1 MKLQIKY
8 NVTDLDAAL
17 ALAHA
22 TKDSAD
28 ILEIG
33 QLLILRYGVKAV
45 EDFCQNFP
53 GKKIYVD
60 TKMSERPEET
70 IEILRG
76 LGITYISILAGT
88 YHSIIRKAC
97 ESANKNNMQIVI
109 DFINASSLGQSA
121 MEAKTLGA
129 SAILLHREN
138 TLDEQASNLENDWQQ
153 VRDNTDLPIFI
164 QGKINAQ
171 SITSIT
177 PLRPHAVIVGDAI
190 TRSKNPAHEAEI
202 IKKMLVEQHAM
213 GPRSI

>member
-8 NVTDLDAAL
+8 NVADIDAAI
-17 ALAHA
+17 ALAQA
-22 TKDSAD
+22 TQESAD

-33 QLLILRYGVKAV
+33 QLLILRYGIKAV
-45 EDFCQNFP
+45 ESFCNNFP
-53 GKKIYVD
+53 KKKIYVD
-60 TKMSERPEET
+60 TKLSERPEET
-70 IEILRG
+70 VEILRNFN
-76 LGITYISILAGT
+76 ITYISILAGT

-97 ESANKNNMQIVI
+97 ESANKANIQIVI

-171 SITSIT
+171 SILSIT
-177 PLRPHAVIVGDAI
+177 PLRPQIIIVGDAI
-190 TRSKNPAHEAEI
+190 TRSKNPTIEAET
-202 IKKMLVEQHAM
+202 IKKMLIDQHAV
-213 GPRSI
+213 GQK